1 MPKFR
6 ILVLTIIVL
15 LFELSQAVRV
25 DRSKIEEKKSE
36 KDRKGK
42 SKSGFFLEN
51 SYPTKMSFMDDLYC
65 KSKLFT

>member
-42 SKSGFFLEN
+42 SKS
-51 SYPTKMSFMDDLYC
+51 
-65 KSKLFT
+65 